1 MSGSDSD
8 SKTKTVYIEMS
19 NPVYDQISKRV
30 RESFPKSCICWIEE
44 VQNPIL
50 QKSYD
55 ELKLKIGNEELLFH
69 GTAEE
74 AINSIAAGGFN
85 PEYNKTSAYG
95 KGTYFAKKAA
105 YSFNYMKEGRDGV
118 AYMFLC
124 TVLTGRMCPGRSQ
137 LVIDTEKYDCA
148 VDNVDNPSIF
158 VSPHAAAAYPKYII
172 SFHKKA
178 Q

>member
-1 MSGSDSD
+1 MSD

-19 NPVYDQISKRV
+19 DPVYDQISKRV
-30 RESFPKSCICWIEE
+30 RQSFPNSCICWIEE

-55 ELKLKIGNEELLFH
+55 ELKLKIGNEKLLFH
-69 GTAEE
+69 GTSEE

-95 KGTYFAKKAA
+95 KGTYFAEKAS
-105 YSFNYMKEGRDGV
+105 YSFNYMKQGRDGV

-124 TVLTGRMCPGRSQ
+124 SVLVGRMCRGSNQ
-137 LVIDTEKYDCA
+137 LVINTKNYDSA
-148 VDNVDNPSIF
+148 VDNVDNPTIF

-172 SFHKKA
+172 SFHKNAK
-178 Q
+178 

>member
-1 MSGSDSD
+1 MSDSD
-8 SKTKTVYIEMS
+8 SGSKTKTIYIEMS
-19 NPVYDQISKRV
+19 NPVYDEISKRV
-30 RESFPKSCICWIEE
+30 RQSFPKSCICWIEE
-44 VQNPIL
+44 VQNPNL

-55 ELKLKIGNEELLFH
+55 ELKMKIGNEKLLFH

-95 KGTYFAKKAA
+95 KGTYFAEKAS
-105 YSFNYMKEGRDGV
+105 YSFSYMKEGRDGV

-124 TVLTGRMCPGRSQ
+124 TVLTSRTCPGRGQ
-137 LVIDTEKYDCA
+137 LVIDTEKYDSA
-148 VDNVDNPSIF
+148 VDNIQNPAIF
-158 VSPHAAAAYPKYII
+158 VTPHAGAAYPKYII